1 MPRQTDQKEEDLCEE
16 EHSVPGV
23 QRDPGVRRAR
33 GEHRGRQPHSESDR
47 LRQVRE
53 RQDRRIIQ
61 ICHCSIIDR
70 PFSFGR
76 IGSNELMGCTAI
88 GADFIGIGREQWL
101 KMLENPRKP
110 VTQWYPLMETIP
122 GHIPSVSS
130 EPLPVSLSCLNSR

>member
-1 MPRQTDQKEEDLCEE
+1 MPRQTDQKEEDLCKE

-33 GEHRGRQPHSESDR
+33 GEHRRRQPHSESDR

-70 PFSFGR
+70 P
-76 IGSNELMGCTAI
+76 
-88 GADFIGIGREQWL
+88 
-101 KMLENPRKP
+101 
-110 VTQWYPLMETIP
+110 
-122 GHIPSVSS
+122 
-130 EPLPVSLSCLNSR
+130 